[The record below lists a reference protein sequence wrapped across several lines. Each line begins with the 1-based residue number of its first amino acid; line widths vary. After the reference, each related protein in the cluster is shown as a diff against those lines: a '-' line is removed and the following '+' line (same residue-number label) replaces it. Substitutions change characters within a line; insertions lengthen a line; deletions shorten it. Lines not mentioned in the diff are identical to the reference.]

1 MTNNKKKQLSI
12 DVELIEAE
20 YNDEDEYNEE
30 VTDEINKNHAQI

>member
-30 VTDEINKNHAQI
+30 VTDEINKNHA

>member
-1 MTNNKKKQLSI
+1 MTNNKNKQLSI

-30 VTDEINKNHAQI
+30 VTDEINKNHA